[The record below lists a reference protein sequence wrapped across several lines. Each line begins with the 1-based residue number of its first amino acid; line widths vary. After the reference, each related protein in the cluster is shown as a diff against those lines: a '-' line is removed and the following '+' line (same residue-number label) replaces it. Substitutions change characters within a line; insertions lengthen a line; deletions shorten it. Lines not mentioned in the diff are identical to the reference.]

1 MLDTAD
7 PAAEAQQS
15 LRLLVKGFTGFDM
28 RLLDG
33 VVKLFQRRNPSLELV
48 DDQAP
53 SSIDVIIID
62 GKNEEAAAWAQEQSY
77 WLAQQAV
84 VWVDAPGPLL
94 KGHTGLQRPVRWTD
108 LPVILSRA
116 MDDAIHHHTG
126 AAAEHSTAAVP
137 ALQVAQASQITPS
150 TPSIQT
156 AASAAEAVVR
166 SNAASA
172 PAILVVDDSAAVRG
186 HLTSALK
193 AVGYAVSSVDSGEAA
208 IVAVGSR
215 PYDCI
220 LMDVLMPGIDGYEAC
235 RKIKAMPANSKNI
248 KPSIIMLTSK
258 SSPFDRIRG
267 KMAGCDAY
275 LTKPVQKSHLMQV
288 LAKYAFKN
296 MTPHT

>member
-1 MLDTAD
+1 M
-7 PAAEAQQS
+7 
-15 LRLLVKGFTGFDM
+15 
-28 RLLDG
+28 
-33 VVKLFQRRNPSLELV
+33 
-48 DDQAP
+48 
-53 SSIDVIIID
+53 
-62 GKNEEAAAWAQEQSY
+62 
-77 WLAQQAV
+77 
-84 VWVDAPGPLL
+84 WVDAQGPLP

-116 MDDAIHHHTG
+116 MDDAIHYHAG
-126 AAAEHSTAAVP
+126 ASAEPSAAAVP
-137 ALQVAQASQITPS
+137 VSKAAAQAQASQINS
-150 TPSIQT
+150 SAQT
-156 AASAAEAVVR
+156 TASSEAVLG
-166 SNAASA
+166 NAATA
-172 PAILVVDDSAAVRG
+172 PAILVVDDSLAVRG

-193 AVGYAVSSVDSGEAA
+193 AVGYSVNSVDSGESA
-208 IVAVGSR
+208 IMIAGSR

-235 RKIKAMPANSKNI
+235 RKIKAMPAIGGKA
-248 KPSIIMLTSK
+248 KPSIVMLTSK

>member
-33 VVKLFQRRNPSLELV
+33 VVKLSQRRNPSLELV
-48 DDQAP
+48 DDKGP

-84 VWVDAPGPLL
+84 VWVDAQGPLL

-116 MDDAIHHHTG
+116 MDDASHYHAG
-126 AAAEHSTAAVP
+126 ASAEHSTAAVP
-137 ALQVAQASQITPS
+137 ASKAAAQAQVSQITPS
-150 TPSIQT
+150 AQT
-156 AASAAEAVVR
+156 AESSEAVLG
-166 SNAASA
+166 NAATA
-172 PAILVVDDSAAVRG
+172 PAILVVDDSLAVRG

-193 AVGYAVSSVDSGEAA
+193 AVGYSVNSVDSGESA
-208 IVAVGSR
+208 IMIAGSR

-235 RKIKAMPANSKNI
+235 RKIKAMPAIGGKA
-248 KPSIIMLTSK
+248 KPSIVMLTSK

>member
-33 VVKLFQRRNPSLELV
+33 VVKLSQRRNPSLELV
-48 DDQAP
+48 DDKTP
-53 SSIDVIIID
+53 SSIDVVIID

-84 VWVDAPGPLL
+84 VWVDAPGPLPQ
-94 KGHTGLQRPVRWTD
+94 GHTGLQRPVRWTD

-126 AAAEHSTAAVP
+126 ATAEHTAAAVP
-137 ALQVAQASQITPS
+137 ASQAAQASQMTPS
-150 TPSIQT
+150 TPSAQT
-156 AASAAEAVVR
+156 AAPTAAVLGNVAI
-166 SNAASA
+166 A

-193 AVGYAVSSVDSGEAA
+193 AVGYSVNSVDSGESA
-208 IVAVGSR
+208 IMIAGSR

-235 RKIKAMPANSKNI
+235 RKIKAMPAIGGKA
-248 KPSIIMLTSK
+248 KPSIVMLTSK

>member
-33 VVKLFQRRNPSLELV
+33 VVKLSQRRNPSLELV

-137 ALQVAQASQITPS
+137 ASKAAAQAQVSQITPS
-150 TPSIQT
+150 AQT
-156 AASAAEAVVR
+156 AESSEAVLG
-166 SNAASA
+166 NATTA
-172 PAILVVDDSAAVRG
+172 PAILVVDDSLAVRG

-193 AVGYAVSSVDSGEAA
+193 AVGYSVNSVDSGESA
-208 IVAVGSR
+208 IMIAGSR

-235 RKIKAMPANSKNI
+235 RKIKAMPAIGGKA
-248 KPSIIMLTSK
+248 KPSIVMLTSK

>member
-33 VVKLFQRRNPSLELV
+33 VVKLSQRRNPSLELV

-137 ALQVAQASQITPS
+137 ASQAAQASQITS
-150 TPSIQT
+150 SAQT
-156 AASAAEAVVR
+156 AASAAEAAVR
-166 SNAASA
+166 SNTASA
-172 PAILVVDDSAAVRG
+172 PAILVVDDSVAVRG

-193 AVGYAVSSVDSGEAA
+193 AVGYDVNSVDSGEAA

-220 LMDVLMPGIDGYEAC
+220 LMDVLMPGIDEYEAC

-288 LAKYAFKN
+288 LATHAFKN
-296 MTPHT
+296 MALHT

>member
-15 LRLLVKGFTGFDM
+15 LRLLVKGFTSFDM

-33 VVKLFQRRNPSLELV
+33 VVKLSQRRNPSLELV
-48 DDQAP
+48 DDKGP

-84 VWVDAPGPLL
+84 VWVDAQGPLL

-116 MDDAIHHHTG
+116 MDDASHYHAG
-126 AAAEHSTAAVP
+126 ASAEHSTAAVP
-137 ALQVAQASQITPS
+137 ASKAAAQAQVSQITPS
-150 TPSIQT
+150 AQT
-156 AASAAEAVVR
+156 AESSEAVLG
-166 SNAASA
+166 NATTA
-172 PAILVVDDSAAVRG
+172 PAILVVDDSLAVRG

-193 AVGYAVSSVDSGEAA
+193 AVGYSVNSVDCGESA
-208 IVAVGSR
+208 IMIAGSR

-235 RKIKAMPANSKNI
+235 RKIKAMPAIGGKA
-248 KPSIIMLTSK
+248 KPSIVMLTSK